1 MNSERKI
8 DKPLM
13 AISLSVILF
22 VVVGLTL
29 FPEQGN
35 AIASQLF
42 NTLTNQFGEV
52 FLFFGFFSVIFLAKI
67 ALGKYGEIKL
77 GNDKPEYSQFTYL
90 AMMVC
95 AGLGSA
101 TVYWAFV
108 EWGYYYM
115 TPPFDVEPYSPMAAE
130 WATSYNMFHWG
141 ISAWSLYC
149 IASLPVAYSFHVKK
163 NPQLKLSAVCESIMG
178 RFYNPVIGKVI
189 DTIFIF
195 SCVGAMGITLGL
207 SVPMVT
213 EGIAYLLGVE
223 NSFAMNVG
231 LMLFITALFSVSSYV
246 GIEKGMAKLSDMN
259 TKLAVIFVLLILIV
273 GPTSFIINQM
283 TNGYG
288 LMLQNFIRMSLWTD
302 PVEGGSFPTSWTVFY
317 WAYWMTYVP
326 FMALFVTKVS
336 KGRKLKEVIGSMVI
350 GGSAGCF
357 IFFGVLGSFS
367 MNVHL
372 TEIVDVTRSITE
384 NGGSATVIAVLN
396 TLPASALFIIIFA
409 IMSTLFLAT
418 TLDSASFTLAA
429 TAANQLDENANPP
442 TALRLFWCLILAAV
456 PLAMMFIDA
465 PLNTVQTLA
474 IVTSLPLM
482 IVIFIMLYGFSKWL
496 KEDFGGETEIV
507 ANQSTSK
514 VTTEAKKESAS
525 NTTASADDSET
536 AAYLSPSTNEG

>member
-1 MNSERKI
+1 MKHEKRNI

-13 AISLSVILF
+13 LISLSTILF
-22 VVVGLTL
+22 IVAGLSIY
-29 FPEQGN
+29 PEQGN
-35 AIASQLF
+35 AIAKLLF
-42 NTLTNQFGEV
+42 SMITDHFGS
-52 FLFFGFFSVIFLAKI
+52 LYLLFGFFSVIVLAWI
-67 ALGKYGEIKL
+67 ALSKHGAIRLGDGKPQYGF
-77 GNDKPEYSQFTYL
+77 FTYL
-90 AMMVC
+90 SMMIC

-101 TVYWAFV
+101 TVYWAFL

-115 TPPFDVEPYSPMAAE
+115 DPPYGIEPYSSQAAE
-130 WATSYNMFHWG
+130 WATGYNMFHWG

-149 IASLPVAYSFHVKK
+149 LASLPVAYSFHVRK

-178 RFYNPVIGKVI
+178 RFYNAAVGKVI

-213 EGIAYLLGVE
+213 EGIASLLGTKS
-223 NSFAMNVG
+223 SFAMNVG
-231 LMLFITALFSVSSYV
+231 LMLFITALFTISSYV

-259 TKLAVIFVLLILIV
+259 TKLAILFVVSILLI
-273 GPTSFIINQM
+273 GPTTFIIDQ
-283 TNGYG
+283 TVNGYG

-336 KGRKLKEVIGSMVI
+336 AGRTLREVIASMVL

-367 MNVHL
+367 MSAHLNELLNL
-372 TEIVDVTRSITE
+372 TESLTTV
-384 NGGSATVIAVLN
+384 GGSATVVAVMK
-396 TLPASALFIIIFA
+396 TLPFSSLFIVMFA
-409 IMSTLFLAT
+409 VMSILFLAT

-442 TALRLFWCLILAAV
+442 TSLRLFWCLILAAV

-465 PLNTVQTLA
+465 PLSTVQTLA

-482 IVIFIMLYGFSKWL
+482 VVIFIMLYGFFHWINSR
-496 KEDFGGETEIV
+496 ETVNAQPAQAVEQPAVI
-507 ANQSTSK
+507 
-514 VTTEAKKESAS
+514 SAP
-525 NTTASADDSET
+525 AD
-536 AAYLSPSTNEG
+536 

>member
-1 MNSERKI
+1 MKHKDRQI

-13 AISLSVILF
+13 TISLVTIFSIVA
-22 VVVGLTL
+22 GLSL
-29 FPEQGN
+29 YPEQGN
-35 AIASQLF
+35 AIAKNLF
-42 NTLTNQFGEV
+42 SILTEQFGAV
-52 FLFFGFFSVIFLAKI
+52 FLLFGFFSVIILAWL
-67 ALGKYGEIKL
+67 ALSKHGNIRL
-77 GNDKPEYSQFTYL
+77 GDEKPQYSLFTYL
-90 AMMVC
+90 AMMIC

-108 EWGYYYM
+108 EWAYYYM
-115 TPPFDVEPYSPMAAE
+115 GPPMGIEPFSTMAAE

-149 IASLPVAYSFHVKK
+149 IASLPVAYSFHVRK
-163 NPQLKLSAVCESIMG
+163 NPHLKLSAVCESIMG
-178 RFYNPVIGKVI
+178 KYYNPAVGKLI

-213 EGIAYLLGVE
+213 EGIAELLGVQS
-223 NSFAMNVG
+223 SFTMNVS
-231 LMLFITALFSVSSYV
+231 LMLLITALFTVSSYV

-259 TKLAVIFVLLILIV
+259 TKLAVVFVLLVLIV
-273 GPTSFIINQM
+273 GPTSFIIDQM

-336 KGRKLKEVIGSMVI
+336 RGRTLKEVITSMVL

-357 IFFGVLGSFS
+357 VFFGVLGSYS
-367 MNVHL
+367 MSTHLNELVNVTDML
-372 TEIVDVTRSITE
+372 SNV
-384 NGGSATVIAVLN
+384 GGSETVIAVLK
-396 TLPASALFIIIFA
+396 TLPFSSIFIVIFA
-409 IMSTLFLAT
+409 VMSTLFLAT

-429 TAANQLDENANPP
+429 TVANQLDEDANPP
-442 TALRLFWCLILAAV
+442 TVLRLFWCMILAAV

-465 PLNTVQTLA
+465 PLSTVQTLA

-482 IVIFIMLYGFSKWL
+482 VVIFIMLYGFFKWISNPQ
-496 KEDFGGETEIV
+496 EAVEQTS
-507 ANQSTSK
+507 NQSDADA
-514 VTTEAKKESAS
+514 VPALEIES
-525 NTTASADDSET
+525 
-536 AAYLSPSTNEG
+536 

>member
-13 AISLSVILF
+13 AISISVILF
-22 VVVGLTL
+22 VVVGLSIY
-29 FPEQGN
+29 PEQGN

-42 NTLTNQFGEV
+42 STLTNQFGEV
-52 FLFFGFFSVIFLAKI
+52 FLLFGFFSVIFLAKI

-77 GNDKPEYSQFTYL
+77 GNVAPEYSTFTYL

-115 TPPFDVEPYSPMAAE
+115 TPPFDVEPHSPMAAE

-163 NPQLKLSAVCESIMG
+163 NPQLKLSAVCESILG
-178 RFYNPVIGKVI
+178 RYYNPVVGKII

-213 EGIAYLLGVE
+213 EGLAYLFGVE
-223 NSFAMNVG
+223 SSFAMNVG
-231 LMLFITALFSVSSYV
+231 LMLFITAIFSISSYV

-259 TKLAVIFVLLILIV
+259 TKLAIVFVLLILIV

-372 TEIVDVTRSITE
+372 TEVIDVTRSITE
-384 NGGSATVIAVLN
+384 NGGSATVIAILD
-396 TLPASALFIIIFA
+396 TLPLSWLFVVIFA
-409 IMSTLFLAT
+409 VMSTLFLAT

-429 TAANQLDENANPP
+429 TASNQLDENANPP

-482 IVIFIMLYGFSKWL
+482 VVIFIMLYGFNKWL
-496 KEDFGGETEIV
+496 KEDFGSESAAAISAGTVSQPVVSTESY
-507 ANQSTSK
+507 ANHTEELVDMAKSA
-514 VTTEAKKESAS
+514 TEAS
-525 NTTASADDSET
+525 
-536 AAYLSPSTNEG
+536 LS

>member
-1 MNSERKI
+1 MKQRNRQI

-13 AISLSVILF
+13 TISLSTIFAIVA
-22 VVVGLTL
+22 GLSL

-35 AIASQLF
+35 AIAKTLF
-42 NTLTNQFGEV
+42 NILTEQFGEV
-52 FLFFGFFSVIFLAKI
+52 FLLFGFFSVIILAW
-67 ALGKYGEIKL
+67 LGFGRHGSIKL
-77 GNDKPEYSQFTYL
+77 GEGAPQYTFFTYL
-90 AMMVC
+90 AMMIC

-108 EWGYYYM
+108 EWAYYYM
-115 TPPFDVEPYSPMAAE
+115 GPPMGIEPYSATAAE

-149 IASLPVAYSFHVKK
+149 IASLPVAYSFHVRK
-163 NPQLKLSAVCESIMG
+163 NPQLKLSAVCESILG
-178 RFYNPVIGKVI
+178 RYYNPAVGKLI

-213 EGIAYLLGVE
+213 EGIAELIGVKS
-223 NSFAMNVG
+223 SFGMNVG
-231 LMLFITALFSVSSYV
+231 LMLAITALFTISSYV
-246 GIEKGMAKLSDMN
+246 GIEKGMAKLSDYN
-259 TKLAVIFVLLILIV
+259 TKLAVIFVLLVLVV
-273 GPTSFIINQM
+273 GPTSFIIDQM

-336 KGRKLKEVIGSMVI
+336 KGRTLKEVIISMVL

-357 IFFGVLGSFS
+357 IFFGVLGSYS
-367 MNVHL
+367 MSTHL
-372 TEIVDVTRSITE
+372 NELVDVTDMLSNT
-384 NGGSATVIAVLN
+384 GGSETVIAVLR
-396 TLPASALFIIIFA
+396 TLPASSLFIVIFA
-409 IMSTLFLAT
+409 VMSTLFLAT

-442 TALRLFWCLILAAV
+442 TALRLFWCGILAAV
-456 PLAMMFIDA
+456 PLTMMFIDA
-465 PLNTVQTLA
+465 PLSTIQTLA

-482 IVIFIMLYGFSKWL
+482 IVIFIMLYGFFKWIGEGE
-496 KEDFGGETEIV
+496 KKADEVAETE
-507 ANQSTSK
+507 A
-514 VTTEAKKESAS
+514 
-525 NTTASADDSET
+525 ET
-536 AAYLSPSTNEG
+536 VVLQEEKSIG

>member
-1 MNSERKI
+1 MNRNKAI
-8 DKPLM
+8 DKQLM

-22 VVVGLTL
+22 VVVGLAL
-29 FPEQGN
+29 YPEQGN

-42 NTLTNQFGEV
+42 NTLTNHFGEM
-52 FLFFGFFSVIFLAKI
+52 FLFFGFFSVIFLGWI
-67 ALGKYGEIKL
+67 ALGKYGDIKL
-77 GNDKPEYSQFTYL
+77 GNAKPEYSQFTYL

-115 TPPFDVEPYSPMAAE
+115 SPPFGVEPYSPMAAE

-178 RFYNPVIGKVI
+178 KYYNAVVGKAI

-213 EGIAYLLGVE
+213 EGIASLLGVE
-223 NSFAMNVG
+223 SSFAMNVG

-259 TKLAVIFVLLILIV
+259 TKLAVIFVLLILVV

-302 PVEGGSFPTSWTVFY
+302 PIEGGSFPTSWTVFY

-336 KGRKLKEVIGSMVI
+336 KGRKLKEVIGSMVL

-372 TEIVDVTRSITE
+372 TELVDVTKSITE
-384 NGGSATVIAVLN
+384 SGGSATVIAVLE
-396 TLPASALFIIIFA
+396 TLPVSTLFIIIFA
-409 IMSTLFLAT
+409 VMSTLFLAT

-429 TAANQLDENANPP
+429 TSTNQLDENANPP
-442 TALRLFWCLILAAV
+442 TILRLFWCVILAAV
-456 PLAMMFIDA
+456 PLTMMFINA

-482 IVIFIMLYGFSKWL
+482 LVVFVMLYGFCKWL
-496 KEDFGGETEIV
+496 NEDFGGEAVV
-507 ANQSTSK
+507 ATSIK
-514 VTTEAKKESAS
+514 TTGDELKITEA
-525 NTTASADDSET
+525 TAENS
-536 AAYLSPSTNEG
+536 

>member
-1 MNSERKI
+1 MKQQRNTV

-13 AISLSVILF
+13 LVSLTTIFFIVA
-22 VVVGLTL
+22 GLSL

-35 AIASQLF
+35 AMAKQLF
-42 NTLTNQFGEV
+42 NVLTEQFGSV
-52 FLFFGFFSVIFLAKI
+52 YLLFGFFSVIALACI
-67 ALGKYGEIKL
+67 AFGKHGNIRLGD
-77 GNDKPEYSQFTYL
+77 NKPQYSLFTYL
-90 AMMVC
+90 AMMIC

-101 TVYWAFV
+101 TVYWAFL

-115 TPPFDVEPYSPMAAE
+115 SPPYNIEANSTQAAE

-149 IASLPVAYSFHVKK
+149 IASLPVAYSFHVRK

-178 RFYNPVIGKVI
+178 RFYNAAVGKTI

-213 EGIAYLLGVE
+213 EGIAELLGTE
-223 NSFAMNVG
+223 SSFGMNLA
-231 LMLFITALFSVSSYV
+231 LMLGITALFTISSYV

-259 TKLAVIFVLLILIV
+259 TKLAVLFVLAILV
-273 GPTSFIINQM
+273 LGPTTFIIDQSV
-283 TNGYG
+283 NGYG

-336 KGRKLKEVIGSMVI
+336 AGRTLKEVILSMVL

-357 IFFGVLGSFS
+357 IFFGVLGSYS
-367 MNVHL
+367 MSTHLNELVNV
-372 TEIVDVTRSITE
+372 TESLNSI
-384 NGGSATVIAVLN
+384 GGSATVVEVLK
-396 TLPASALFIIIFA
+396 TLPFSALFIVVFA
-409 IMSTLFLAT
+409 VMSILFLAT

-465 PLNTVQTLA
+465 PLSTVQTLA

-482 IVIFIMLYGFSKWL
+482 VVIFIMLYGFFRWL
-496 KEDFGGETEIV
+496 NGRETVGEPAPLAEQPIV
-507 ANQSTSK
+507 AA
-514 VTTEAKKESAS
+514 VP
-525 NTTASADDSET
+525 AD
-536 AAYLSPSTNEG
+536 

>member
-1 MNSERKI
+1 MKQNNRQI

-13 AISLSVILF
+13 VISLSTIFGIVA
-22 VVVGLTL
+22 GLSL

-35 AIASQLF
+35 AIAKTLF
-42 NTLTNQFGEV
+42 TILTEQFGEL
-52 FLFFGFFSVIFLAKI
+52 FLLFGFFSVIILAW
-67 ALGKYGEIKL
+67 LGFGKHGSIKFGE
-77 GNDKPEYSQFTYL
+77 GAPQYSFFNYL
-90 AMMVC
+90 AMMIC

-108 EWGYYYM
+108 EWAYYYM
-115 TPPFDVEPYSPMAAE
+115 GPPMGIEPYSATAAE

-149 IASLPVAYSFHVKK
+149 IASLPVAYSFHVRK

-178 RFYNPVIGKVI
+178 RFYNNAIGKLI

-207 SVPMVT
+207 SVPMVSA
-213 EGIAYLLGVE
+213 GIASLLGVE
-223 NSFAMNVG
+223 SSFGMNVG
-231 LMLFITALFSVSSYV
+231 LMLAITALFTVSSYV

-259 TKLAVIFVLLILIV
+259 TKLAVVFVLLVLIV
-273 GPTSFIINQM
+273 GPTSFIIDQM

-302 PVEGGSFPTSWTVFY
+302 PIEGGSFPTSWTVFY

-336 KGRKLKEVIGSMVI
+336 KGRTLKEVIISMVL

-357 IFFGVLGSFS
+357 IFFGVLGSYS
-367 MNVHL
+367 MSTHL
-372 TEIVDVTRSITE
+372 NDLVDVTGMLSE
-384 NGGSATVIAVLN
+384 SGGAATVIEVLR
-396 TLPASALFIIIFA
+396 TLPMSSLFIVIFA
-409 IMSTLFLAT
+409 VMSTLFLAT

-429 TAANQLDENANPP
+429 TAANQLDEDANPP
-442 TALRLFWCLILAAV
+442 TFLRLFWCVILAAV
-456 PLAMMFIDA
+456 PLTMMFIDA
-465 PLNTVQTLA
+465 PLSTIQTLA

-482 IVIFIMLYGFSKWL
+482 VVIFIMLYGFFKWINNPDDVH
-496 KEDFGGETEIV
+496 E
-507 ANQSTSK
+507 Q
-514 VTTEAKKESAS
+514 
-525 NTTASADDSET
+525 TAEQEEVLT
-536 AAYLSPSTNEG
+536 LQEEN

>member
-1 MNSERKI
+1 MKQNNRQI

-13 AISLSVILF
+13 VISLTTIFSIVA
-22 VVVGLTL
+22 GLSL

-35 AIASQLF
+35 AIAKTLF
-42 NTLTNQFGEV
+42 GILTEQFGAV
-52 FLFFGFFSVIFLAKI
+52 FLLFGFFSVIVLAWI
-67 ALGKYGEIKL
+67 ALSKHGSIKL
-77 GNDKPEYSQFTYL
+77 GESDPQYSFFTYL
-90 AMMVC
+90 AMMIC

-115 TPPFDVEPYSPMAAE
+115 GPPMGIEPYSTTAAE

-149 IASLPVAYSFHVKK
+149 IASLPVAYSFHVRK

-178 RFYNPVIGKVI
+178 RYYNPVVGKVI

-213 EGIAYLLGVE
+213 EGIASLFGMQG
-223 NSFAMNVG
+223 SFAMNVA
-231 LMLFITALFSVSSYV
+231 LMLAITALFTVSSYV

-259 TKLAVIFVLLILIV
+259 TKLAVVFVLLVLIV
-273 GPTSFIINQM
+273 GPTTFIIDQM

-336 KGRKLKEVIGSMVI
+336 KGRTLKEVITSMVL

-367 MNVHL
+367 MSTHLNELVNV
-372 TEIVDVTRSITE
+372 TESLSTA
-384 NGGSATVIAVLN
+384 GGAATVIAVLN
-396 TLPASALFIIIFA
+396 TLPMSALFIVIFA
-409 IMSTLFLAT
+409 VMSTLFLAT

-429 TAANQLDENANPP
+429 TAANQLDEDANPP
-442 TALRLFWCLILAAV
+442 TALRLFWCVILAAV
-456 PLAMMFIDA
+456 PLTMMFIDA
-465 PLNTVQTLA
+465 PLSTIQTLA

-482 IVIFIMLYGFSKWL
+482 IVIFIMLYGFFKWL
-496 KEDFGGETEIV
+496 GGHEEEMQKQQQPAVQEKEDSLIL
-507 ANQSTSK
+507 Q
-514 VTTEAKKESAS
+514 KE
-525 NTTASADDSET
+525 
-536 AAYLSPSTNEG
+536 Y

>member
-1 MNSERKI
+1 MIQNQKKL

-22 VVVGLTL
+22 VVIGLAI

-35 AIASQLF
+35 DIASQLF
-42 NTLTNQFGEV
+42 STLTNQFGEL
-52 FLFFGFFSVIFLAKI
+52 FLLFGFFSVIALALI
-67 ALGKYGEIKL
+67 AMGKYGNIKL
-77 GNDKPEYSQFTYL
+77 GDTEPEYSQFSYL
-90 AMMVC
+90 AMMIC

-115 TPPFDVEPYSPMAAE
+115 APPFGIEAKSTLAAE

-141 ISAWSLYC
+141 ITAWSLYC

-163 NPQLKLSAVCESIMG
+163 NSQLKLSAVCESIMG
-178 RFYNPVIGKVI
+178 KYYNAVIGKTI

-213 EGIAYLLGVE
+213 AGIASLLGVE
-223 NSFAMNVG
+223 SSFAMNVG
-231 LMLFITALFSVSSYV
+231 LMLLITAIFSISSYV
-246 GIEKGMAKLSDMN
+246 GIEKGMSKLSDWN
-259 TKLAVIFVLLILIV
+259 TKLAIVFVLLILVI
-273 GPTSFIINQM
+273 GPTSFIIDQM

-288 LMLQNFIRMSLWTD
+288 LMLQNFVRMSLWTD

-336 KGRKLKEVIGSMVI
+336 KGRKLKEVIGSMVL

-372 TEIVDVTRSITE
+372 TDILNVTKIMEES
-384 NGGSATVIAVLN
+384 GGSATVIAVLK
-396 TLPASALFIIIFA
+396 TLPFSAIFLVMFIV
-409 IMSTLFLAT
+409 MSTLFLST

-429 TAANQLDENANPP
+429 TSTNQLDENANPP
-442 TALRLFWCLILAAV
+442 TVLRLFWCLILAAV
-456 PLAMMFIDA
+456 PLTMMFIDA
-465 PLNTVQTLA
+465 PLSTVQTLA
-474 IVTSLPLM
+474 IVTSLPLT
-482 IVIFIMLYGFSKWL
+482 IVIFIMLYGFKKWL
-496 KEDFGGETEIV
+496 KEDFESGLTSPKPPVTKKIDTETQV
-507 ANQSTSK
+507 HDSVTLTNQN
-514 VTTEAKKESAS
+514 A
-525 NTTASADDSET
+525 
-536 AAYLSPSTNEG
+536 

>member
-1 MNSERKI
+1 MKESNRQI

-13 AISLSVILF
+13 VISLTTIFGIVA
-22 VVVGLTL
+22 GLSL

-35 AIASQLF
+35 AIAKTLF
-42 NTLTNQFGEV
+42 SILTEQFGEV
-52 FLFFGFFSVIFLAKI
+52 FLLFGFFSVIILAW
-67 ALGKYGEIKL
+67 LGFGRHGSIKL
-77 GNDKPEYSQFTYL
+77 GEGDPQYPFFTYL
-90 AMMVC
+90 AMMIC

-108 EWGYYYM
+108 EWAYYYM
-115 TPPFDVEPYSPMAAE
+115 GPPMGIEPYSTTAAE

-149 IASLPVAYSFHVKK
+149 IASLPVAYSFHVRK

-178 RFYNPVIGKVI
+178 RYYNQAIGKLI

-213 EGIAYLLGVE
+213 EGIATLLGVE
-223 NSFAMNVG
+223 SSFGMNVG
-231 LMLFITALFSVSSYV
+231 LMLAITALFTVSSYV

-259 TKLAVIFVLLILIV
+259 TKLAVIFVLLVLIV
-273 GPTSFIINQM
+273 GPTSFIIDQM

-336 KGRKLKEVIGSMVI
+336 KGRTLKEVIISMVL

-357 IFFGVLGSFS
+357 IFFGVLGSYS
-367 MNVHL
+367 MSTHLNDLVNVTDIL
-372 TEIVDVTRSITE
+372 SNV
-384 NGGSATVIAVLN
+384 GGSEAVITVLQ
-396 TLPASALFIIIFA
+396 TLPASSLFIVIFA

-442 TALRLFWCLILAAV
+442 TYLRLFWCAILAAV
-456 PLAMMFIDA
+456 PLTMMFIDA
-465 PLNTVQTLA
+465 PLSTIQTLA

-482 IVIFIMLYGFSKWL
+482 IVIFIMLYGFFKWINAEDGAESK
-496 KEDFGGETEIV
+496 EPEAE
-507 ANQSTSK
+507 QK
-514 VTTEAKKESAS
+514 VVEMEES
-525 NTTASADDSET
+525 DSL
-536 AAYLSPSTNEG
+536 A

>member
-1 MNSERKI
+1 MKQNTKQI

-13 AISLSVILF
+13 VISLTTIFSIVA
-22 VVVGLTL
+22 GLSL

-35 AIASQLF
+35 AIAKMLF
-42 NTLTNQFGEV
+42 NILTKQFGEV
-52 FLFFGFFSVIFLAKI
+52 FLLFGFFSVITLAWL
-67 ALGKYGEIKL
+67 ALGKHGKIKL
-77 GNDKPEYSQFTYL
+77 GEGAPQYSFFTYL
-90 AMMVC
+90 AMMIC

-108 EWGYYYM
+108 EWAYYFM
-115 TPPFDVEPYSPMAAE
+115 GPPMGIEPYSTQAAE

-149 IASLPVAYSFHVKK
+149 IASLPVAYSFHVRK

-178 RFYNPVIGKVI
+178 RYYNPVVGKVI
-189 DTIFIF
+189 DTVFIF

-213 EGIAYLLGVE
+213 EGIASLFGVQS
-223 NSFAMNVG
+223 SFGMNVG
-231 LMLFITALFSVSSYV
+231 LMLAITALFTVSSYV

-259 TKLAVIFVLLILIV
+259 TKLAVVFVLLVLIV
-273 GPTSFIINQM
+273 GPTSFIIDQM

-336 KGRKLKEVIGSMVI
+336 KGRTLKEVIMSMVL

-357 IFFGVLGSFS
+357 IFFGVLGSYS
-367 MNVHL
+367 MSTHLNDLVNVTDML
-372 TEIVDVTRSITE
+372 S
-384 NGGSATVIAVLN
+384 NSGGSATVIEVLR
-396 TLPASALFIIIFA
+396 TLPFSDLFIVIFA
-409 IMSTLFLAT
+409 VMSTLFLAT

-429 TAANQLDENANPP
+429 TAANQLDEDANPP
-442 TALRLFWCLILAAV
+442 TSLRLFWCAILAAV

-465 PLNTVQTLA
+465 PLSTVQTLA

-482 IVIFIMLYGFSKWL
+482 IVIFIMLYGFFKWI
-496 KEDFGGETEIV
+496 KE
-507 ANQSTSK
+507 
-514 VTTEAKKESAS
+514 
-525 NTTASADDSET
+525 DDSENT
-536 AAYLSPSTNEG
+536 VQVKEEPTLKEETVLKEEVVI

>member
-1 MNSERKI
+1 MKQQRKSV

-13 AISLSVILF
+13 LISLTTIFFIVA
-22 VVVGLTL
+22 GLSL
-29 FPEQGN
+29 YPEQGN
-35 AIASQLF
+35 DVAKMLF
-42 NTLTNQFGEV
+42 SGITEQFGSV
-52 FLFFGFFSVIFLAKI
+52 YLLFGFFSVIALACI
-67 ALGKYGEIKL
+67 AFGKHGNIRLGD
-77 GNDKPEYSQFTYL
+77 NKPQYSLFTYL
-90 AMMVC
+90 AMMIC

-101 TVYWAFV
+101 TVYWAFL

-115 TPPFDVEPYSPMAAE
+115 DPPYNIEANSPLAAE

-149 IASLPVAYSFHVKK
+149 IASLPVAYSFHVRK

-178 RFYNPVIGKVI
+178 RYYTTAVGKTI

-213 EGIAYLLGVE
+213 EGIASLLGTKS
-223 NSFAMNVG
+223 SFGMNLG
-231 LMLFITALFSVSSYV
+231 LMLAITALFTVSSYV

-259 TKLAVIFVLLILIV
+259 TKLAVLFVLAILV
-273 GPTSFIINQM
+273 LGPTTFIIDQSV
-283 TNGYG
+283 NGYG

-336 KGRKLKEVIGSMVI
+336 AGRTLKEVILSMVV

-357 IFFGVLGSFS
+357 IFFGVLGSYS
-367 MNVHL
+367 MSTHLNDLVNV
-372 TEIVDVTRSITE
+372 TESI
-384 NGGSATVIAVLN
+384 NSIGGSATVVEVLR
-396 TLPASALFIIIFA
+396 TLPFSALFIMVFA
-409 IMSTLFLAT
+409 VMSILFLAT

-429 TAANQLDENANPP
+429 TASNQLDENANPP

-465 PLNTVQTLA
+465 PLSTVQTMA

-482 IVIFIMLYGFSKWL
+482 LVIFIMLYGFFRWL
-496 KEDFGGETEIV
+496 NGRETESV
-507 ANQSTSK
+507 APAQQAEQPA
-514 VTTEAKKESAS
+514 VVAVP
-525 NTTASADDSET
+525 AD
-536 AAYLSPSTNEG
+536 

>member
-1 MNSERKI
+1 MKQNNRQI

-13 AISLSVILF
+13 TISLATIFSIVA
-22 VVVGLTL
+22 GLSL
-29 FPEQGN
+29 YPEQGN
-35 AIASQLF
+35 AIAKQLF
-42 NTLTNQFGEV
+42 TILTDQFGAI
-52 FLFFGFFSVIFLAKI
+52 FLLFGFFSVIALAWI
-67 ALGKYGEIKL
+67 ALSKHGDIKL
-77 GNDKPEYSQFTYL
+77 GDSKPQYSFFTYL
-90 AMMVC
+90 AMMIC

-115 TPPFDVEPYSPMAAE
+115 SPPYGIEANTPLAAE

-149 IASLPVAYSFHVKK
+149 IASLPVAYSFHVRK
-163 NPQLKLSAVCESIMG
+163 NPQLKLSAVCESILG
-178 RFYNPVIGKVI
+178 RYYNPVIGKAI

-213 EGIAYLLGVE
+213 EGIASLMGVE
-223 NSFAMNVG
+223 SSFGMNVG
-231 LMLFITALFSVSSYV
+231 LMLFITALFTVSSYV

-259 TKLAVIFVLLILIV
+259 TKLAIVFVVLILVV
-273 GPTSFIINQM
+273 GPTTFIIDQM

-336 KGRKLKEVIGSMVI
+336 SGRTLREVIGSMVL

-367 MNVHL
+367 MSTHLNELVNV
-372 TEIVDVTRSITE
+372 TESIQQA
-384 NGGSATVIAVLN
+384 GGSATVVAVLE

-409 IMSTLFLAT
+409 VMSTLFLAT

-442 TALRLFWCLILAAV
+442 TFLRLFWCMILAAV
-456 PLAMMFIDA
+456 PLTMMFIDA
-465 PLNTVQTLA
+465 PLSTVQTLA

-482 IVIFIMLYGFSKWL
+482 FVIFVMLYGF
-496 KEDFGGETEIV
+496 FGWIKRHDEEEERQVESVTEQIE
-507 ANQSTSK
+507 AQP
-514 VTTEAKKESAS
+514 VTE
-525 NTTASADDSET
+525 
-536 AAYLSPSTNEG
+536 

>member
-1 MNSERKI
+1 MINNEKKL

-22 VVVGLTL
+22 VVIGLAIY
-29 FPEQGN
+29 PEQGN

-42 NTLTNQFGEV
+42 STLTNQFGDV
-52 FLFFGFFSVIFLAKI
+52 FLLFGFFSVITLAFI
-67 ALGKYGEIKL
+67 ALGKYGNIKL
-77 GNDKPEYSQFTYL
+77 GEDKPEYSQFTYL

-115 TPPFDVEPYSPMAAE
+115 APPFGIEPNSPLAAE

-149 IASLPVAYSFHVKK
+149 IASLPVAYSFHVRK

-178 RFYNPVIGKVI
+178 KYYNAVVGKAI

-213 EGIAYLLGVE
+213 AGIASLMGIE
-223 NSFAMNVG
+223 SSFGMNVG
-231 LMLFITALFSVSSYV
+231 LMLFITAIFSVSSYV
-246 GIEKGMAKLSDMN
+246 GIEKGMSKLSDWN
-259 TKLAVIFVLLILIV
+259 TKLAILFVLLILVV
-273 GPTSFIINQM
+273 GPTSFIIDQM

-336 KGRKLKEVIGSMVI
+336 KGRTLKEVIVSMVI

-372 TEIVDVTRSITE
+372 TEILDVTKLMNES
-384 NGGSATVIAVLN
+384 GGSATVIAVLK
-396 TLPASALFIIIFA
+396 TLPFSAVFLIIF
-409 IMSTLFLAT
+409 IVMSTLFLAT

-429 TAANQLDENANPP
+429 TSTGKLDENANPP

-456 PLAMMFIDA
+456 PLTMMFIDA
-465 PLNTVQTLA
+465 PLSTVQTLA
-474 IVTSLPLM
+474 IVASLPLM
-482 IVIFIMLYGFSKWL
+482 VVIFIMLYGFKKWL
-496 KEDFGGETEIV
+496 KEDFPNGVIIEADNVKI
-507 ANQSTSK
+507 TSIK
-514 VTTEAKKESAS
+514 
-525 NTTASADDSET
+525 
-536 AAYLSPSTNEG
+536 TNNVDEQDLVENP

>member
-1 MNSERKI
+1 MNNEKKL

-13 AISLSVILF
+13 GISLSVILF
-22 VVVGLTL
+22 VVFGLAIYPEAGNDIASTL
-29 FPEQGN
+29 F
-35 AIASQLF
+35 S
-42 NTLTNQFGEV
+42 TLTNQFGEM
-52 FLFFGFFSVIFLAKI
+52 FLLFGFFSVIYLAFI
-67 ALGKYGEIKL
+67 ALGKYGNIKL
-77 GNDKPEYSQFTYL
+77 GDEVPEYSKFSYL
-90 AMMVC
+90 AMMIC

-115 TPPFDVEPYSPMAAE
+115 APPFGIEAYTPLAAE

-141 ISAWSLYC
+141 ITAWSLYC

-163 NPQLKLSAVCESIMG
+163 NPKLKLSAVCESIMG
-178 RFYNPVIGKVI
+178 KYYNAALGRVI

-213 EGIAYLLGVE
+213 AGIASLLGVE
-223 NSFAMNVG
+223 SSFGMNVG
-231 LMLFITALFSVSSYV
+231 LMLFITAIFSISSYV
-246 GIEKGMAKLSDMN
+246 GIKKGMAMLSDWN
-259 TKLAVIFVLLILIV
+259 TKLAIVFVLLILVV
-273 GPTSFIINQM
+273 GPTSFIIDQM

-336 KGRKLKEVIGSMVI
+336 KGRTLKEVIGSMVL

-367 MNVHL
+367 MSVHL
-372 TEIVDVTRSITE
+372 TEILDVTGIMNES
-384 NGGSATVIAVLN
+384 GGSATVIAVLK
-396 TLPASALFIIIFA
+396 TLPFSSIFLVMFIV
-409 IMSTLFLAT
+409 MSTLFLAT

-429 TAANQLDENANPP
+429 TSSNQLDEDANPP
-442 TALRLFWCLILAAV
+442 TELRLFWCLILAAV
-456 PLAMMFIDA
+456 PLTMMFIDA

-482 IVIFIMLYGFSKWL
+482 VVIFVMLYGFNKWL
-496 KEDFGGETEIV
+496 KEDFSNGVNIESDNTEVNNSIAPILV
-507 ANQSTSK
+507 
-514 VTTEAKKESAS
+514 E
-525 NTTASADDSET
+525 
-536 AAYLSPSTNEG
+536 NE

>member
-1 MNSERKI
+1 MNSEKKI

-13 AISLSVILF
+13 AISISVILF
-22 VVVGLTL
+22 VVVGLSIY
-29 FPEQGN
+29 PEQGN

-42 NTLTNQFGEV
+42 STLTNQFGEV
-52 FLFFGFFSVIFLAKI
+52 FLLFGFFSVIFLAKI

-77 GNDKPEYSQFTYL
+77 GNVAPEYSTFTYL

-163 NPQLKLSAVCESIMG
+163 NPQLKLSAVCESILG
-178 RFYNPVIGKVI
+178 RYYNPVVGKMI

-213 EGIAYLLGVE
+213 EGLAYLFGVE
-223 NSFAMNVG
+223 SSFAMNVG
-231 LMLFITALFSVSSYV
+231 LMLFITAIFSVSSYV

-259 TKLAVIFVLLILIV
+259 TKLAIIFVLLILIV

-372 TEIVDVTRSITE
+372 TEVIDVTRSITE
-384 NGGSATVIAVLN
+384 NGGSATVISILD
-396 TLPASALFIIIFA
+396 TLPLSWLFVAIFA
-409 IMSTLFLAT
+409 VMSTLFLAT

-429 TAANQLDENANPP
+429 TASNQLDENANPP

-482 IVIFIMLYGFSKWL
+482 VVIFIMLYGFNKWL
-496 KEDFGGETEIV
+496 KEDFGSESAAAILAGTVSQPVVSTESY
-507 ANQSTSK
+507 ANHTEELVDMAKSA
-514 VTTEAKKESAS
+514 TEAS
-525 NTTASADDSET
+525 
-536 AAYLSPSTNEG
+536 LS

>member
-1 MNSERKI
+1 MNNERNL

-22 VVVGLTL
+22 VVFGLAL
-29 FPEQGN
+29 YPEQGN
-35 AIASQLF
+35 AVAAQLF
-42 NTLTNQFGEV
+42 STLTNQFGEL
-52 FLFFGFFSVIFLAKI
+52 FLLFGFFSVIFLAWI
-67 ALGKYGEIKL
+67 ALSKYGEIKL
-77 GNDKPEYSQFTYL
+77 GSAKPEYSQFTYL

-115 TPPFDVEPYSPMAAE
+115 APPLGVEAYTPLAAE

-141 ISAWSLYC
+141 ITAWSLYC

-178 RFYNPVIGKVI
+178 KYYNAAVGRII

-213 EGIAYLLGVE
+213 EGIASLLGVE
-223 NSFAMNVG
+223 SSFAMNVG
-231 LMLFITALFSVSSYV
+231 LMLFITALFSISSYV

-259 TKLAVIFVLLILIV
+259 TKLAVIFVLLILVV
-273 GPTSFIINQM
+273 GPTSFIISQM

-302 PVEGGSFPTSWTVFY
+302 PVEGGTFPTSWTVFY

-336 KGRKLKEVIGSMVI
+336 KGRTLKEVIFSMVI

-372 TEIVDVTRSITE
+372 TELIDVTKSITE
-384 NGGSATVIAVLN
+384 NGGSATVVAVLQ
-396 TLPASALFIIIFA
+396 TLPMSSIFISIF
-409 IMSTLFLAT
+409 IVMSTLFLAT

-429 TAANQLDENANPP
+429 TSTNQLDENANPP
-442 TALRLFWCLILAAV
+442 TVLRMFWCVVLASV
-456 PLAMMFIDA
+456 PLTMMFIDA

-474 IVTSLPLM
+474 IVTSLPLTM
-482 IVIFIMLYGFSKWL
+482 VIFTMLYGFCKWI
-496 KEDFGGETEIV
+496 KEDFGELSAAQIRGTAQVQKTVIEKAQETVVIDPAA
-507 ANQSTSK
+507 ANS
-514 VTTEAKKESAS
+514 
-525 NTTASADDSET
+525 
-536 AAYLSPSTNEG
+536 